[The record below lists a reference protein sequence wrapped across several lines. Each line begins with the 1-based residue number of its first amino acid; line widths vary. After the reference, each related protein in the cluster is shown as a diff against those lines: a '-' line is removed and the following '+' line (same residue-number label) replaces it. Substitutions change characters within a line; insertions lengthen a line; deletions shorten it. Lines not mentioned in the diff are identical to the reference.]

1 MVCLVVEPQT
11 SPSNNSSSTSMDSN
25 ESSKLCRLPCRVHI
39 STGSC
44 PFRDRCCFLHDP
56 RVSQKN
62 RLYSDRRYSST
73 KMKNT
78 EDTTH
83 DAFFWPPIPFSRNTR
98 ENCHEYVIL
107 PPDESAEVSYEDQ
120 CIYSM
125 WNHFVDLLPS
135 VHLPSA
141 YRSAEFSSLHDCD
154 MVDNLFTGRSRLPV
168 FIALSQTK
176 PKNEVM
182 ATDTICREV
191 ANTICQ
197 VPNKPPDV
205 QVFVSVVYVSNYT
218 WYV

>member
-1 MVCLVVEPQT
+1 MVCLVIEPQT
-11 SPSNNSSSTSMDSN
+11 STSMDSN

-98 ENCHEYVIL
+98 ENNHEYVIL
-107 PPDESAEVSYEDQ
+107 PPDESAEEVLYEDQ

-125 WNHFVDLLPS
+125 WNHFVHLLPTA
-135 VHLPSA
+135 HLPSA
-141 YRSAEFSSLHDCD
+141 HRSAEFSSLHDCD

-168 FIALSQTK
+168 FIELSQTK
-176 PKNEVM
+176 PKNEVI
-182 ATDTICREV
+182 DE
-191 ANTICQ
+191 TICQ
-197 VPNKPPDV
+197 TPIKQPDV